1 MSTILGIEA
10 PEDVR
15 LKRQRGL
22 VVLTPEAQAI
32 ADAALPRMERL
43 RTCSIRAM
51 TAMGHVLEAQGETDT
66 PTLFDGWAR
75 LFFSKVASK
84 REAAIQ
90 AFDAAMERWTQE
102 AAVRKRSLPQEDLHD
117 VPFQFGAVPRRPY
130 PVGTIVYHWMAGSN
144 YNQRA
149 AVVHDDGG
157 TFMKLRRDGG
167 QGLCYDGI
175 AEIWSDHVSVTPW
188 TEDNPPVPYSS
199 NFPARGCT
207 YKSYMPSNLLGYE
220 IWVDARPGVDAEYD
234 GDLERARVLADDC
247 ERIRI
252 KYSTPLNGDDAEE
265 RWLLRENVVSWT
277 STEADRLERCELER
291 VTRQRA
297 RDARPFAAWAKE
309 AEERKE
315 EENLDRFAQAAA
327 AFAAMDKEERER
339 REDLAVQRVE
349 LDEQSKVKM
358 AAVVVRAEAAAAP
371 PPPPLPRIP
380 RIGAFHPVNG
390 ANLTAPPPSPEDK

>member
-1 MSTILGIEA
+1 MSTVLGIEA

-32 ADAALPRMERL
+32 ADAALPRMEWL

-51 TAMGHVLEAQGETDT
+51 ADMGRVLEAQGETDT

-84 REAAIQ
+84 REAATQ
-90 AFDAAMERWTQE
+90 AFDAAKEHWTAE
-102 AAVRKRSLPQEDLHD
+102 AAARKRSLPQEDLVG
-117 VPFQFGAVPRRPY
+117 VPFQFGEVPRRPY

-157 TFMKLRRDGG
+157 YLLKIRNDGG
-167 QGLCYDGI
+167 QGLCFDGI
-175 AEIWSDHVSVTPW
+175 TECCADHVSVTPW

-207 YKSYMPSNLLGYE
+207 YKSYMPANLLGYE
-220 IWVDARPGVDAEYD
+220 IFVDPRPGVDAKFED
-234 GDLERARVLADDC
+234 DLERAHVLEDDGG
-247 ERIRI
+247 ERIKI
-252 KYSTPLNGDDAEE
+252 KYSTPLNGDDAEQ
-265 RWLLRENVVSWT
+265 RWLQREDVVSWVG
-277 STEADRLERCELER
+277 TEADRQARYDQEQAARK
-291 VTRQRA
+291 RA
-297 RDARPFAAWAKE
+297 RDGRPFAAWAKE

-327 AFAAMDKEERER
+327 AFAAMYKEERER
-339 REDLAVQRVE
+339 WERHAVEMVE
-349 LDEQSKVKM
+349 ADELSKTKVA
-358 AAVVVRAEAAAAP
+358 AAVATAAAAET
-371 PPPPLPRIP
+371 PRIP

-390 ANLTAPPPSPEDK
+390 ANLAAPPPSPEDQ